1 MPIVNRFAFFATT
14 SSSLLSSLLLTL
26 LNFIFGEDRAGVL
39 ASVLRLGNGVIV
51 AALLGSITGL
61 WLALGSVKRAA
72 WLAGMMIGLVVALIV
87 WSAGGRYTWVI
98 DSLLV
103 GLFGKLG
110 ATFTPLVATVLL
122 FSAMRWATQTSALYI
137 EAAMRYLRLATQGK
151 AQATTES

>member
-1 MPIVNRFAFFATT
+1 MKPYFQISSTLF
-14 SSSLLSSLLLTL
+14 SSLLSSLILAL
-26 LNFIFGEDRAGVL
+26 LNFIFGEDRVGVL
-39 ASVLRLGNGVIV
+39 ASVLHLGNGVIV
-51 AALLGSITGL
+51 AALLGGITGL

-72 WLAGMMIGLVVALIV
+72 WLAGMMIGCIVAFIV

-110 ATFTPLVATVLL
+110 ATFTPLVATMIL
-122 FSAMRWATQTSALYI
+122 FGAMRWATQTSALYI

-151 AQATTES
+151 AQATAES